1 MHVRNTKRALSV
13 LIAALMLCS
22 LCGCGSRED
31 ANQSAGE
38 PEIFN
43 VQSTDV
49 QETGVQPADTQAA
62 GAQSVAQTDPQDT
75 QSGKDLDEE
84 EPDTAVDDWYRKGNV
99 YTDDN
104 GRRLEV
110 FFDDEGMLEFAVD
123 GLSLYYTTVDN
134 FQKEN
139 NWRIYTCDDGMTVI
153 YYPGDPAH
161 IEISD
166 GDYAGLYEESGG
178 K

>member
-13 LIAALMLCS
+13 LIAAWMLCS
-22 LCGCGSRED
+22 LCGCESTED
-31 ANQSAGE
+31 ANPS
-38 PEIFN
+38 
-43 VQSTDV
+43 
-49 QETGVQPADTQAA
+49 A
-62 GAQSVAQTDPQDT
+62 GAQSVVQTDPQDT

-84 EPDTAVDDWYRKGNV
+84 ETGTVDDDWYRKGNV
-99 YTDDN
+99 YADDN

-166 GDYAGLYEESGG
+166 GDYAGLYEERGD